1 MTDEEMQKVM
11 EFIVGQEMKSS
22 VKIDALADAQQGAD
36 ARWTRSEEG
45 IRVLLSIAEIH
56 ERDIEP
62 LGEKIAAVSEN
73 GHATDERL
81 NALIHVVER
90 RVSEGRNG

>member
-1 MTDEEMQKVM
+1 MTDEEMQKAM

-22 VKIDALADAQQGAD
+22 AKIDALADAQQGAD
-36 ARWTRSEEG
+36 ARLTRSEEG
-45 IRVLLSIAEIH
+45 ISVLLSIAEIY

-73 GHATDERL
+73 GRATDERL
-81 NALIHVVER
+81 NARLFTSWSAR
-90 RVSEGRNG
+90 

>member
-11 EFIVGQEMKSS
+11 KFIVGQEMKSS
-22 VKIDALADAQQGAD
+22 AKIDALADAQQGAD
-36 ARWTRSEEG
+36 ARLTRSEEG
-45 IRVLLSIAEIH
+45 ISVLLSIAEIY

-73 GHATDERL
+73 GRATDERL
-81 NALIHVVER
+81 NARLFTSWSAR
-90 RVSEGRNG
+90 